1 MAHTSISRTRRGF
14 TLVELLAVIV
24 IIGILSAGVFMLV
37 RMASDKAAIAKTT
50 AQVHAV
56 ASLVEEYR
64 NLYGHYPRVVE
75 DDCSPSAHCTSH
87 HIQRSNSE
95 TPGYYP
101 LDFTFKVR
109 DGGSCKN
116 CGNKPSDDGVTFG
129 LCASFVPIATVM
141 YNATEG
147 SDMQNRFEN
156 AFKNPASQENDS
168 WRKMF
173 GENNLNN
180 DITKMLESEAAD
192 QNLQALYRSWRRLQ
206 QDGMVSGNSGQ
217 GAYGTCV
224 YCQTTTCSF
233 NAEANDAWGKSLHYH
248 MVGGAGEIV
257 SAGPDGTFGTADD
270 ITSGGVAADDDD
282 E

>member
-75 DDCSPSAHCTSH
+75 NDSP
-87 HIQRSNSE
+87 E
-95 TPGYYP
+95 GYYP
-101 LDFTFKVR
+101 LGFSFKVR

-116 CGNKPSDDGVTFG
+116 CGNKSSDDGVTFG

-141 YNATEG
+141 YNATDG

-156 AFKNPASQENDS
+156 AFKNPASQDNDS

-192 QNLQALYRSWRRLQ
+192 QNLQAIYRSWKRLQ
-206 QDGMVSGNSGQ
+206 QDGMVSGSG
-217 GAYGTCV
+217 GMGEYGTCP

-233 NAEANDAWGKSLHYH
+233 SAESSDAWSNGLRYH

-257 SAGPDGTFGTADD
+257 SAGPDGTFGTPDD